1 MATYRFEQFNLDI
14 VNPTVTANEDTIQLQ
29 VSKNTISVNVV
40 LETPTTKFGVLLDN
54 IIVQN
59 LNYDGYENL
68 MVRVNERLRDFE
80 VVE

>member
-14 VNPTVTANEDTIQLQ
+14 INPTVTANEDTIQLQ

-59 LNYDGYENL
+59 FNYEGYENL
-68 MVRVNERLRDFE
+68 IARVNERLRDFE
-80 VVE
+80 VIN